1 MNTYLYFAR
10 IDTTVNSTS
19 STGWAKVCFK
29 TILRSSE
36 GGKQSRFEQQWTHT
50 PHQDYYHGVRISVC
64 HHISCHHI
72 SLSRVPRIGAIYR
85 CCWGQEQAWNP
96 RLDYDKITIEQ
107 DVRLGIII
115 NFRAEEKLMDNM
127 HDSLLTRIPQ
137 WYSSTGCSIIIE
149 HDLEPAIRYHKHH
162 VQSRLVTR
170 QARRDTHVCQRH

>member
-19 STGWAKVCFK
+19 STDWAKGMFQNDF
-29 TILRSSE
+29 TIIRVWR
-36 GGKQSRFEQQWTHT
+36 QSRFEQQWTHT

-115 NFRAEEKLMDNM
+115 NFRGKKNLWIICMTHFWREYLNGTAPRGVHNNWTWFRTGDPLSQT
-127 HDSLLTRIPQ
+127 SL
-137 WYSSTGCSIIIE
+137 
-149 HDLEPAIRYHKHH
+149 
-162 VQSRLVTR
+162 QSRLVTR

>member
-1 MNTYLYFAR
+1 MWKRTGDKIGNRWTSREENITRWMRSHCRKRIAEENRGNIYGMNTYLYFAR

-19 STGWAKVCFK
+19 STDWAKVCFQ

-115 NFRAEEKLMDNM
+115 NFRAE
-127 HDSLLTRIPQ
+127 
-137 WYSSTGCSIIIE
+137 
-149 HDLEPAIRYHKHH
+149 
-162 VQSRLVTR
+162 
-170 QARRDTHVCQRH
+170 